1 MKIQVNFFGRTEI
14 FIDDKKI
21 QIQQRKTLALF
32 LYLLFN
38 RNCTRDELSA
48 MFWCDCSE
56 EDSKRN
62 LRNCIYKLKNIVGKD
77 LLTTIGNT
85 YIELNSEV
93 QIYRDIDFFI
103 TEGSET
109 ELLTLRGFSFLEGFY
124 VKNCEEFEKW
134 VFSIRGI
141 YEKMVLERL
150 ITGLKNSI
158 KLGDSSLTEQYA
170 QKILSVDAFQEEACR
185 SLMELYSSRGA
196 YNDAVKTYTNFSA
209 HLKNELEIEPEKE
222 TTDLYKRILELKK
235 SKRHKI
241 NGCAYSGHTA
251 VITAAISEFGLFN
264 SGKDYHSCIF
274 SGAIGM
280 GKTRVIEEFLEHT
293 GVDCVRIRFD
303 TTSSCVSYYS
313 IEKTIEALGSRC
325 KLELPHPNYNNR
337 LSLDIHFLKAMEQIA
352 EVIRKTGHKELV
364 ILENLES
371 VDEVSIGLLFSY
383 LFEKFYGNVFV
394 LGEYCQNFR
403 TDRRMIERLNLMP
416 HNQVLS
422 VPPPDLNETLEILR
436 SFGVKTDSEKIDV
449 PKIHRYTGGNLM
461 FLQDTARNLTAQ
473 HENLFAAQGALKALS
488 ELFAC
493 LSVEE
498 YTSLQLISLFER
510 GVELETLSHITV
522 AEELS
527 LLDTVDS
534 LYRRELL
541 EESKMDNHLVT
552 RIASSMMRDIVR
564 DRISSFKK
572 VQLHRITAEYYEE
585 LYKSF
590 PKDYFY
596 LFELHYHYSFT
607 EKPFKR
613 LYYTMRKLQYH
624 LDYCDEFFPSIQSRT
639 QVENEFYLTKNKA
652 YAALDGCR
660 DELLMLEKTLPD
672 DELHELQMLR
682 NFLLGR
688 TLIRDGRRD
697 KGIPYIRE
705 LLRMAEQLNRKD
717 MLLKGY
723 LEMIYYGIKREDE
736 PLMRQYVEKA
746 KQITE
751 NGAFESETGILLR
764 LEALCDI
771 RVMEYDRAERLLL
784 SSIELFEGLRLQSEG
799 YIHVAAAYNYLALI
813 CRFRKRYGEAKE
825 YLQMSI
831 DLCRSKNVKKCLE
844 LFYEDYGYILFLE
857 GNYREAKG
865 YFEISSEIYDMFGT
879 YWLRSVGESCMAI
892 ISLMDG
898 QEEKALEHFR
908 RAEIFSK
915 KEMTKEELLVLE
927 TARGELKKRHVL

>member
-1 MKIQVNFFGRTEI
+1 MKIQVNFFGRPEL

-38 RNCTRDELSA
+38 INCTRDELSA
-48 MFWCDCSE
+48 MFWCDCSD

-62 LRNCIYKLKNIVGKD
+62 LRNCIYKLKNSIGKD
-77 LLTTIGNT
+77 ILTTIGNT
-85 YIELNSEV
+85 YIQLSPDVKIE
-93 QIYRDIDFFI
+93 RDIDFFI

-109 ELLTLRGFSFLEGFY
+109 ELLTLHGFSFLDGFY
-124 VKNCEEFEKW
+124 LKNCDEFEKW
-134 VFSIRGI
+134 VLSIRGI

-150 ITGLKNSI
+150 VTGLKNSMQM
-158 KLGDSSLTEQYA
+158 GDSPLIEEYA
-170 QKILSVDAFQEEACR
+170 KKILSVDAYHEDACR
-185 SLMELYSSRGA
+185 SLMQFYSTRGA
-196 YNDAVKTYTNFSA
+196 YNDAIKVYTNFSA
-209 HLKNELEIEPEKE
+209 TLECDLGVAPEEE
-222 TTDLYKRILELKK
+222 TSQLYGRILDLKK
-235 SKRHKI
+235 VKRQKV

-251 VITAAISEFGLFN
+251 VITAAANEFGLF
-264 SGKDYHSCIF
+264 SRGKEYRSCIF
-274 SGAIGM
+274 SGTIGM
-280 GKTRVIEEFLEHT
+280 GKTRIIEEFLENAEM
-293 GVDCVRIRFD
+293 DCIRIRFD

-313 IEKTIEALGSRC
+313 IEKTIEALGARC
-325 KLELPHPNYNNR
+325 HLELSHPNYNNR

-364 ILENLES
+364 VLENLES
-371 VDEVSIGLLFSY
+371 IDEVSIGLLFSY
-383 LFEKFYGNVFV
+383 LFDKFYGNVFV

-403 TDRRMIERLNLMP
+403 TDDHMIEKLNLIP

-422 VPPPDLNETLEILR
+422 VPPPNLNETLEILR

-449 PKIHRYTGGNLM
+449 SEIHRYTGGNLM
-461 FLQDTARNLTAQ
+461 FLRDTAQNLMAQ
-473 HENLFAAQGALKALS
+473 NENFFVAHGSMRAVS

-493 LSVEE
+493 LSREE
-498 YTSLQLISLFER
+498 YACLQLISLFEQ
-510 GVELETLSHITV
+510 GVELETLSHIAV
-522 AEELS
+522 ADELS

-534 LYRRELL
+534 LYKRELVV
-541 EESKMDNHLVT
+541 EAKMDNHLVT
-552 RIASSMMRDIVR
+552 KIASYMIRDIVR
-564 DRISSFKK
+564 GKISNFRK
-572 VQLHRITAEYYEE
+572 VQLHRIAAEYYEKI
-585 LYKSF
+585 YKNS

-596 LFELHYHYSFT
+596 LFELHNHYAFT
-607 EKPFKR
+607 GKPYKR
-613 LYYTMRKLQYH
+613 LYYTMLELQCH
-624 LDYCDEFFPSIQSRT
+624 LDYCDDFFPSVQSQT

-652 YAALDGCR
+652 YAALDKCR
-660 DELLMLEKTLPD
+660 EELQMLEKTLPD
-672 DELHELQMLR
+672 EELHELQMLR

-688 TLIRDGRRD
+688 TLIRDGKRD

-705 LLRMAEQLNRKD
+705 LVSMAEQLGRED

-736 PLMRQYVEKA
+736 PLMRQYVKKA

-751 NGAFESETGILLR
+751 KGTFESETGILLR

-771 RVMEYDRAERLLL
+771 RTTQYERAEHLLL
-784 SSIELFEGLRLQSEG
+784 SSIELFEGPRLKSEG

-813 CRFRKRYGEAKE
+813 CRFQNRYSEAKE
-825 YLQMSI
+825 YLQISI

-857 GNYREAKG
+857 GNYQEAKE

-892 ISLMDG
+892 ISLMEG
-898 QEEKALEHFR
+898 QDKKALEHFR

-915 KEMTKEELLVLE
+915 KEMTKEELLALE
-927 TARGELKKRHVL
+927 VARGELKKRHVL